1 MGRIIAGGGRA
12 GVTAR
17 RNPVFGWVLA
27 LAVAALFARLGVWQL
42 ARMHEKQAMLA
53 AVHATLQAKQPRP
66 LALAADP
73 ARSRDYDWAAGEG
86 RFLEL
91 PAVLLDNQGRED
103 RGAGVR
109 AYRVFQPA
117 AGGAPLLVEL
127 GWLPLPGDRTLP
139 RVPLPAGV
147 HAVAGLLAP
156 PPSAGL
162 ARGVA
167 TPQADGTLL
176 VVALQPDALRR
187 ALHLAA
193 LAPRVLKLDPAQA
206 LPAGAP
212 AYVRDLDIL
221 PNTLPP
227 ERHLGYAVQW
237 FGLAIAVLATALV
250 VTLRKSFR
258 RP

>member
-1 MGRIIAGGGRA
+1 MT
-12 GVTAR
+12 VR
-17 RNPVFGWVLA
+17 RNPVLGWVLA

-42 ARMHEKQAMLA
+42 ARMHEKEAMLA

-66 LALAADP
+66 LAVAGDP
-73 ARSRDYDWAAGEG
+73 ARSRAYDWAAGEG
-86 RFLEL
+86 RFLDV
-91 PAVLLDNQGRED
+91 PAVLLDNQHFDSGGRED

-109 AYRVFQPA
+109 AYRAFQPA
-117 AGGAPLLVEL
+117 DGGAPLLVEL

-167 TPQADGTLL
+167 MPQPDGTLL
-176 VVALQPDALRR
+176 AIALQPDALRA
-187 ALHLAA
+187 ALRLPA

-212 AYVRDLDIL
+212 AYVRDRDIL
-221 PNTLPP
+221 PNTRPP